1 MYRTKWKMTERA
13 QKPGLWRW
21 NRLALGLFLAVLP
34 TTFGQEGRL
43 IDDSVP
49 SRFLGANRGIH
60 VYLPPSY
67 DKDLTHRYPV
77 LYLHD
82 GQNVFSSAG
91 MNICFGWGNWGLDK
105 TADQLSKDGKM
116 QEIIMVAVDNIAMR
130 TNEYSGRVNHAL
142 SVASTNATSTNANTR
157 FENYTAFLIEE
168 LKPKIDREYHTK
180 TDAANTGVMGSS
192 AGGICS
198 LVLAWQHPE
207 VFGKAASLSGWFAA
221 EGTNFLNSVLRDYHG
236 KPKPVRVYLDSGVK
250 AFMGGDDGCA
260 LTGQVA
266 AELRRIG
273 WTNDLNHYVDARP
286 LTPAELESSGLRRDK
301 LAEAQTS
308 QHNELYWRRRSWR
321 ALVSL
326 FPTSNN

>member
-1 MYRTKWKMTERA
+1 M
-13 QKPGLWRW
+13 
-21 NRLALGLFLAVLP
+21 
-34 TTFGQEGRL
+34 

-49 SRFLGANRGIH
+49 SRFLGVNRTIH

-67 DKDLTHRYPV
+67 DKVPTRRYPV

-91 MNICFGWGNWGLDK
+91 MNIAFGWGNWGLDK
-105 TADQLSKDGKM
+105 TVDQLSKDGKM
-116 QEIIMVAVDNIAMR
+116 QEIIMVAVDNSAAR
-130 TNEYSGRVNHAL
+130 TNEYSGRVRRAP
-142 SVASTNATSTNANTR
+142 SVASTNTASTNTNTA
-157 FENYTAFLIEE
+157 FENYSAFLIEE

-221 EGTNFLNSVLRDYHG
+221 EGTNFLNSVLRDYRG
-236 KPKPVRVYLDSGVK
+236 KPKPVRIYLDSGVTD
-250 AFMGGDDGCA
+250 FMGGDDGCA

-273 WTNDLNHYVDARP
+273 WTNDVNHYVDASP
-286 LTPAELESSGLRRDK
+286 LTPAELESSDLRRNK
-301 LAEAQTS
+301 CAEAQKS
-308 QHNELYWRRRSWR
+308 QHNEFYWRQRSWR
-321 ALVSL
+321 ALVFL
-326 FPTSNN
+326 FPASDN